1 MTTYVICN
9 RCGKPKLPVY
19 SDGTNAPTGGFCQC
33 QNETGW
39 GEALLRQTPLDWRDA
54 ELARLRAELEQAK
67 RERDE
72 ARKAHAAIEYAYK
85 MATGVLPFDPHDEL
99 NQLRVSNRYM
109 LEELTRLRADRQA
122 GKE

>member
-1 MTTYVICN
+1 MTEIDI
-9 RCGKPKLPVY
+9 KL
-19 SDGTNAPTGGFCQC
+19 
-33 QNETGW
+33 
-39 GEALLRQTPLDWRDA
+39 RTPEERANYLERKMLEQLA
-54 ELARLRAELEQAK
+54 ELARLRAELEQAR